1 MKIKISEGQA
11 NRLNLLKEELNPL
24 TKFEH
29 YCKVKSEELNKL
41 YAKVSNIIIIEV
53 LNGEVN
59 IREIIDILDGIE
71 SSLYNGNTAAYKYI
85 EQLPENEL
93 DVRIDDAQYYI
104 DHKINSIQL
113 ILDSLERLSDSVDE
127 LKITQPFDD
136 VKPIDITGMQ
146 NSQ

>member
-24 TKFEH
+24 TKFEY
-29 YCKVKSEELNKL
+29 YCKVKTEELNKL

-59 IREIIDILDGIE
+59 IKEIVGMVDEIE
-71 SSLYNGNTAAYKYI
+71 TSLYKGNTAAYKYI
-85 EQLPENEL
+85 EQLPDSNL
-93 DVRIDDAQYYI
+93 DIRIDDAQYNI
-104 DHKINSIQL
+104 DQKINSIQL
-113 ILDSLERLSDSVDE
+113 ILDSLERLRDSVDE

-136 VKPIDITGMQ
+136 VKPLDVTGTENNQ
-146 NSQ
+146 